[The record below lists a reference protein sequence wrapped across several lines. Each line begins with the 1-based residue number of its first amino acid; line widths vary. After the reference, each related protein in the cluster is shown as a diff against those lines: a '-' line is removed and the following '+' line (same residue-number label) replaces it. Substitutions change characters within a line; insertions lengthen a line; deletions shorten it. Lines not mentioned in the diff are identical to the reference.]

1 MGWFRG
7 GYAEGTK
14 DTRRKENQ
22 TRRLFIQ
29 AHLLDEGVLCRKSM
43 NTPENT
49 LAHTTIG
56 LAMKVHSHF
65 GPGLLESAYRECL
78 AYELRKLNH
87 DVHVEKSLPL
97 VYEDVKLNHGY
108 RVDMVVD
115 NRLVVE
121 IKSVDALLD
130 VHFAQLMTYLK
141 VGDYRLGLLLNFKVA
156 HLRDGIKRVANKL

>member
-1 MGWFRG
+1 M
-7 GYAEGTK
+7 
-14 DTRRKENQ
+14 
-22 TRRLFIQ
+22 
-29 AHLLDEGVLCRKSM
+29 
-43 NTPENT
+43 
-49 LAHTTIG
+49 
-56 LAMKVHSHF
+56 
-65 GPGLLESAYRECL
+65 
-78 AYELRKLNH
+78 
-87 DVHVEKSLPL
+87 HVEKSLPL

-108 RVDMVVD
+108 RMDMVVD